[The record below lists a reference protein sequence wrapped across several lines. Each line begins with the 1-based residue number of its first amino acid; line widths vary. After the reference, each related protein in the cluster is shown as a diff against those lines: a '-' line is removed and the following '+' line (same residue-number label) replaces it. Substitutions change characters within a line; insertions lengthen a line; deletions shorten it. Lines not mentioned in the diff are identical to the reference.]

1 MLRCPVCKK
10 TDMAVLEL
18 HGIEID
24 YCFSCAGIWL
34 DEGELEL
41 MLEESEKKEEIV
53 ASFKELKD
61 CECSEAKRP
70 CPICGKK
77 MLKVEI
83 EAGDKI
89 VLIDKCPDNHGL
101 WFDHGELFDV
111 INSSVTDE
119 DNPVLSFLRDIFM
132 SGNKNKE
139 ETQ

>member
-1 MLRCPVCKK
+1 MLRCPVCVK

-18 HGIEID
+18 HEIEID

-41 MLEESEKKEEIV
+41 LLEGSGKKEEIV
-53 ASFKELKD
+53 SSFKELKD

-70 CPICGKK
+70 CPICDKK

-83 EAGDKI
+83 NAGDKVI
-89 VLIDKCPDNHGL
+89 LIDKCGKNHGL

-111 INSSVTDE
+111 INSSIKDH
-119 DNPVLSFLRDIFM
+119 DNPVLSFLRDIFL
-132 SGNKNKE
+132 SKNNKQE